1 MIESSHS
8 KGKTMLAISERI
20 GKIFDRVSFRKQ
32 EEAESVFGPYR
43 ELLDALLAGDEIDF
57 DAVEITL
64 ERLGKT
70 RSDLERDCEILSQRR
85 EWHQQL
91 CDRPQKQAEI
101 ERHSAEMLR
110 IEAEYKAMATKYLA
124 EIQAHRQAAAA
135 AELAISQG
143 MHAERNLLQR
153 EHIIDPLV
161 LGKLKA
167 IEARRSEVGSRF
179 QDAREE
185 LREATRDYEAARRT
199 VEGMEATKADP
210 KKHRAINFWPGQFDA
225 EKYATEKRK
234 ADHFKIRFDRAT
246 AELERLQSELRQID
260 RDQQQAIQEA
270 LKP

>member
-1 MIESSHS
+1 
-8 KGKTMLAISERI
+8 MLAISERI

-32 EEAESVFGPYR
+32 EETESVFGPYR
-43 ELLDALLAGDEIDF
+43 TLLENLLDGTEVDF
-57 DAVEITL
+57 DECEIVL
-64 ERLGKT
+64 EQNGKS
-70 RSDLERDCEILSQRR
+70 RSDLERDCDILSQRR
-85 EWHQQL
+85 EWHRQL

-135 AELAISQG
+135 AELAIAQG
-143 MHAERNLLQR
+143 MHAERNLLQGD
-153 EHIIDPLV
+153 HILNPLV
-161 LGKLKA
+161 RCKLKA

-210 KKHRAINFWPGQFDA
+210 KRHRPINFWPKAFDA
-225 EKYATEKRK
+225 EAYATEKRK

-246 AELERLQSELRQID
+246 EAIRQLEIELREID
-260 RDQQQAIQEA
+260 RDQQLAIQEA